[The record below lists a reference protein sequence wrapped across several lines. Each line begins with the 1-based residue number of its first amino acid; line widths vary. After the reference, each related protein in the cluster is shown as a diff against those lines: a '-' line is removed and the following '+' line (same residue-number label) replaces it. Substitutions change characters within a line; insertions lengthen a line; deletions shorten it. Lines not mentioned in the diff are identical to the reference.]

1 MTKIV
6 QEIEKEEQ
14 LAKEAA
20 EQATKEDGLTE
31 EAVANLQIEIK
42 SLQEKYEQ
50 AVVKKRSLQ
59 TDCQN
64 IREKLRAMS
73 SLTSV
78 LKSQREQW
86 TEVVNEH
93 QSHLT
98 VIANC
103 VLAAAFLAYCGSLI
117 GTGFLG
123 LK

>member
-1 MTKIV
+1 M
-6 QEIEKEEQ
+6 
-14 LAKEAA
+14 KEAA
-20 EQATKEDGLTE
+20 EQAIKEDGMTE
-31 EAVANLQIEIK
+31 EAVANLQVEIK
-42 SLQEKYEQ
+42 ALQEKYEQ

-78 LKSQREQW
+78 LRCQREQW
-86 TEVVNEH
+86 SKVVEDH

-103 VLAAAFLAYCGSLI
+103 VLAAAFLAYCGSLV
-117 GTGFLG
+117 GGSRLY
-123 LK
+123 K

>member
-1 MTKIV
+1 MK

-31 EAVANLQIEIK
+31 EAVANLQVEIK

-64 IREKLRAMS
+64 IREKLKAMS
-73 SLTSV
+73 SLTFV
-78 LKSQREQW
+78 LKYQREQW
-86 TEVVNEH
+86 TKVVADH

-103 VLAAAFLAYCGSLI
+103 VLGAAFLAYCGSLI
-117 GTGFLG
+117 GRFQLRIRV
-123 LK
+123 